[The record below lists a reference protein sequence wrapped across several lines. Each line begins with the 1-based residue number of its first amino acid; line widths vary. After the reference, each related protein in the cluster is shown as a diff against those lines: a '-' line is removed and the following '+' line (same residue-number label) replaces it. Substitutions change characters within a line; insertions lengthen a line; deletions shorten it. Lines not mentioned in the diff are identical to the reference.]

1 MTGRWAHCGFCG
13 GPMLVGLDGRC
24 MVCERK
30 IGEPVRLEGTNAFPP
45 PPPCRTC
52 GGALGARGPAS
63 GGVIQVVCSNCGD
76 EYAFEVAVQGDAFEV
91 VVQGDTREASIARH
105 PASTDPVVY
114 PTDETLGFYNGGD
127 RVVWVN
133 PPDLDD
139 DERHDLMGPDLYSPV
154 ARAEWDD

>member
-1 MTGRWAHCGFCG
+1 MTKNATATINRFGSTVSVGARWAHCGFCG

-52 GGALGARGPAS
+52 GGALGAPGPAS
-63 GGVIQVVCSNCGD
+63 GGVIRVVCSNCGD

-114 PTDETLGFYNGGD
+114 PN
-127 RVVWVN
+127 W
-133 PPDLDD
+133 DD
-139 DERHDLMGPDLYSPV
+139 DERHDLMGPDLYSPE